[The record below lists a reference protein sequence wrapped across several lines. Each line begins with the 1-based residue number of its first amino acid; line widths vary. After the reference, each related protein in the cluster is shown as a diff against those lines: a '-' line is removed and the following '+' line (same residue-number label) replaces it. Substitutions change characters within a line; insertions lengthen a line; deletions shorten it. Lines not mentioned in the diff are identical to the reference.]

1 MKIVL
6 PFLFAVLILS
16 SCSSNVYKD
25 KAFFSNHKLSGQ
37 TLAIL
42 PVEVIYTGNLPKNW
56 TDEHIVKLEKE
67 QSTQLQEGI
76 YEDFLFHASGKEKK
90 KKWAVKLIDLR
101 VVNDKL
107 AEKGISLHESFKLP
121 SDELV
126 KILGTDMLIRG
137 RVQNVRYMS
146 EAAATGINIGT
157 SILEGILR
165 RGGTSVYGPRVR
177 SEDSDMDLSLYHS
190 SRPEAVA
197 RINNQHRL
205 RVRALPVYVKN

>member
-6 PFLFAVLILS
+6 PFLFAVFILS
-16 SCSSNVYKD
+16 SCSSTVYKD
-25 KAFFSNHKLSGQ
+25 KTFFSNHKLSGQ

-90 KKWAVKLIDLR
+90 KKWAVKLMDLR

-107 AEKGISLHESFKLP
+107 AENGISLHESFKLP
-121 SDELV
+121 SDELA

-157 SILEGILR
+157 SVLEGIFR

-177 SEDSDMDLSLYHS
+177 SEDSDMDLSLFHS

>member
-1 MKIVL
+1 M
-6 PFLFAVLILS
+6 
-16 SCSSNVYKD
+16 
-25 KAFFSNHKLSGQ
+25 
-37 TLAIL
+37 
-42 PVEVIYTGNLPKNW
+42 
-56 TDEHIVKLEKE
+56 
-67 QSTQLQEGI
+67 
-76 YEDFLFHASGKEKK
+76 
-90 KKWAVKLIDLR
+90 DLR

-157 SILEGILR
+157 SILEGIFR
-165 RGGTSVYGPRVR
+165 RGGTSVYGPRAR
-177 SEDSDMDLSLYHS
+177 SEDIDMDLSLYHS